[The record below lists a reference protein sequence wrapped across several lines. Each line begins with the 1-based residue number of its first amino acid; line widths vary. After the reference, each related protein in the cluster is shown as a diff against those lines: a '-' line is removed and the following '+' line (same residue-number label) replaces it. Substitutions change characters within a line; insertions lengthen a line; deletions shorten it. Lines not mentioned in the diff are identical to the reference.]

1 MRKTLEAT
9 SLGALAVLA
18 WITCRAL
25 YGPDSLPDRIPTHF
39 DFAGRP
45 NGWGSPSGL
54 LLLPAVAV
62 ALYLGM
68 TVVARFPSTFNYPVR
83 VTTENRSRL
92 EALALGLIVW
102 LKTELVC
109 LFTGIQWT
117 TVQAAR
123 HPGEG
128 LSVLLAMVPV
138 YILVVLGTIAWHFV
152 AMIRAGRAGCG
163 S

>member
-1 MRKTLEAT
+1 
-9 SLGALAVLA
+9 
-18 WITCRAL
+18 
-25 YGPDSLPDRIPTHF
+25 
-39 DFAGRP
+39 
-45 NGWGSPSGL
+45 
-54 LLLPAVAV
+54 
-62 ALYLGM
+62 
-68 TVVARFPSTFNYPVR
+68 

-152 AMIRAGRAGCG
+152 AMIRAGRAGYG